1 MNILLKL
8 NNYFYYCNDY
18 SDMANAL
25 QHDRNEHGIQ
35 AYTNY

>member
-18 SDMANAL
+18 SGVQMRYNMT
-25 QHDRNEHGIQ
+25 EM
-35 AYTNY
+35 T